1 MGRQLLLN
9 PERHRHI
16 VNFIKGGST
25 IINACRAVGIS
36 QEAFF
41 TWMRH
46 GKAGKEEY
54 VAFFRDVEEA
64 KALARFR
71 LERVIVEAA
80 PDDWRA
86 AAWMLERQHPE
97 EYAQRS
103 EVRTIHEL
111 PTPDHLQ
118 GLGAETLEARIR
130 EIDAKQLTEGGTNGQ
145 E

>member
-1 MGRQLLLN
+1 MGRECLLDKCG
-9 PERHRHI
+9 PAIIEHI
-16 VNFIKGGST
+16 ASGTT
-25 IINACRAVGIS
+25 ITNACALVGIS
-36 QEAFF
+36 QGTYFS
-41 TWMRH
+41 WMRF
-46 GKAGKEEY
+46 GKAGDKRFHQ
-54 VAFFRDVEEA
+54 FFLDAEQA
-64 KALARFR
+64 KAIARLR
-71 LERVIVEAA
+71 LEHVIVQAA

-111 PTPDHLQ
+111 PTPEHLQ